1 MSKNALHYAQET
13 FGIYVEK
20 SVYNPYNKKNGGFIL
35 ETDQLRWDK
44 MYHEQKIITYLE
56 TILERLPYE
65 PKVMTDE

>member
-44 MYHEQKIITYLE
+44 DRKST
-56 TILERLPYE
+56 RLNSSH
-65 PKVMTDE
+65 